1 MLEQTKSSLLRCI
14 LSFQSTPLPFL
25 RDKRQRDNVTLAETN
40 GAAAPKK
47 QTVQHRNRGQSD
59 DKRWL
64 YNNLFFSPFGSY
76 CRRGSSLAM
85 ATRPPSCS
93 ASTNASCFTL
103 VPRRGLMGRIIYA
116 SAWRMIHQTGRCQF
130 LPSFP
135 MTAVFILRGISF
147 QISLSWV
154 VYWKQASAFSHL
166 FFAERLALVIF
177 HKYIKEAATLFFSSN
192 MCPCCLMD
200 T

>member
-1 MLEQTKSSLLRCI
+1 MHI
-14 LSFQSTPLPFL
+14 VFPVHTPAVFL
-25 RDKRQRDNVTLAETN
+25 ETN
-40 GAAAPKK
+40 ASGTMSLWLK
-47 QTVQHRNRGQSD
+47 QMELPLQRSRLCNTETGDKVTIKD
-59 DKRWL
+59 DCIIT
-64 YNNLFFSPFGSY
+64 FFFPPFGSY
-76 CRRGSSLAM
+76 CWRGSSLAM

-103 VPRRGLMGRIIYA
+103 VPRRGVMGRIIYA

-154 VYWKQASAFSHL
+154 VYWKQASAFL
-166 FFAERLALVIF
+166 
-177 HKYIKEAATLFFSSN
+177 
-192 MCPCCLMD
+192 PCF
-200 T
+200 